1 MDFRWVAG
9 ITIWT
14 MLAGPAFVG
23 LSQRP
28 AQTLAP
34 QVKSS
39 PAINDAAPA
48 AGNKDVPMI
57 ATERFYV
64 SWYLWDGAHGW
75 VMASRIMTESEKQEL
90 VEELAA
96 IGCRA
101 KIERLLAAP

>member
-1 MDFRWVAG
+1 
-9 ITIWT
+9 
-14 MLAGPAFVG
+14 MLAGPALVG

-28 AQTLAP
+28 AQTLAT
-34 QVKSS
+34 QVQSS
-39 PAINDAAPA
+39 PPINNAAPA
-48 AGNKDVPMI
+48 AGKDDVPMI
-57 ATERFYV
+57 ATGRFYV
-64 SWYLWDGAHGW
+64 FWYLWDDAHGW